1 MAVIQ
6 MTFFSQKLMRT
17 VPAVVI
23 LPADKWNDKGETAE
37 EGKLYSTLYLLHGVF
52 GSCTD
57 WLYNTRIQQYA
68 EEHDLAVVM
77 PSGENAFYV
86 DQEKMHNLYGEY
98 IGEELINITRRM
110 FPLSQ
115 KREDTYIGGLS
126 MGGYGALRNG
136 LKYRNTFGA
145 ILVLSA
151 ALVTDDA
158 PKRTN
163 DSGLFIESRDYAE
176 AVWGDLAALSDSD
189 MNPKI
194 LVRQAKEE
202 GGNLPDIY
210 MACGEEDSLLTVN
223 KEMADF
229 LRGNGLNVRFETGPG
244 GHDWKFWDAR
254 IGEAVGWL
262 PAKYTG
268 QGIGS
273 GNVGVFKS
281 P

>member
-115 KREDTYIGGLS
+115 KREDT
-126 MGGYGALRNG
+126 
-136 LKYRNTFGA
+136 
-145 ILVLSA
+145 
-151 ALVTDDA
+151 
-158 PKRTN
+158 
-163 DSGLFIESRDYAE
+163 
-176 AVWGDLAALSDSD
+176 
-189 MNPKI
+189 
-194 LVRQAKEE
+194 
-202 GGNLPDIY
+202 
-210 MACGEEDSLLTVN
+210 
-223 KEMADF
+223 
-229 LRGNGLNVRFETGPG
+229 
-244 GHDWKFWDAR
+244 
-254 IGEAVGWL
+254 
-262 PAKYTG
+262 
-268 QGIGS
+268 
-273 GNVGVFKS
+273 
-281 P
+281 